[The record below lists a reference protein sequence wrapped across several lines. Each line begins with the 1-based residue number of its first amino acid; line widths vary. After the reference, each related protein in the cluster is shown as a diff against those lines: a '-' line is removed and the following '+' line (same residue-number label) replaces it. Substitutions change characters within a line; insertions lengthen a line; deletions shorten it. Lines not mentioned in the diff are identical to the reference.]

1 MLISSGLCRFR
12 LLSVS
17 SLLLVVSF
25 CLVVYCVGR
34 LTMVHSGSKKV
45 REYKVPSDKWEL
57 RGIPEV
63 VLGSFKPHWAVHDH
77 AEQSGTIAATA
88 DHRRIDSL
96 SPKCQTGY
104 VRKVKGVCVKC
115 SAGKF
120 SLPGWIA
127 CRNLLACDD
136 FKLNVRIRQRSSV
149 DTVVDPS
156 GYLHDWTHYHAEWEG
171 LKAIMVC
178 SNVNTTRN
186 QLHPN
191 LIHNFH
197 ANQSSLYAIG
207 LCSED
212 SCALYLAPHAYQWV
226 PLLTIVRD
234 SHASSTLRTTWQL
247 WYTRLVVVHNVI
259 QVLAE
264 LHSTGKYA
272 MCSGTSVEGILRQFL
287 VNSENGQVSLV
298 GYNDVVSRTEPS
310 KSSYLGSCNRWRQ
323 QSSQGL
329 FAPEEI
335 YEANRGIYGHRTS
348 IDHYPRLASSSAAD
362 LWKVP
367 NIADFMLGGI
377 PGGDLVLDYLSA
389 LHVQCKSAEPN
400 KRPSFP
406 QLLSTYCKTLQLLS
420 SVNKVHS
427 TFDSQSM
434 SL

>member
-1 MLISSGLCRFR
+1 MLISSRLCRFR

-25 CLVVYCVGR
+25 SLVVYCVGR
-34 LTMVHSGSKKV
+34 LTMVHSGNMKV
-45 REYKVPSDKWEL
+45 RVYKVPSDKWEL
-57 RGIPEV
+57 PGIPEV
-63 VLGSFKPHWAVHDH
+63 VLGSFKPHLAVHDH

-88 DHRRIDSL
+88 DHERVDSL
-96 SPKCQTGY
+96 LPNCPNGH

-136 FKLNVRIRQRSSV
+136 FKLNVRIGQRLSV

-171 LKAIMVC
+171 RKAIMVC

-186 QLHPN
+186 QLHPD

-212 SCALYLAPHAYQWV
+212 SCALYVASHAYKWV
-226 PLLTIVRD
+226 PLLSIVKD
-234 SHASSTLRTTWQL
+234 LHASPTLRTTWQL
-247 WYTRLVVVHNVI
+247 WYTRLVVVYNVI
-259 QVLAE
+259 QVLAQ

-272 MCSGTSVEGILRQFL
+272 MCSGTSVEGILQQFL

-298 GYNDVVSRTEPS
+298 GYSNVVSRTESS
-310 KSSYLGSCNRWRQ
+310 KSSYFGSCSKWRQ
-323 QSSQGL
+323 QSAQGL

-335 YEANRGIYGHRTS
+335 NEADRGIYGHRTS
-348 IDHYPRLASSSAAD
+348 IDHYPHLASSSAAD

-367 NIADFMLGGI
+367 ITADFMLGGI

-389 LHVQCKSAEPN
+389 LHMQCKSAEPN
-400 KRPSFP
+400 KRPSFS
-406 QLLSTYCKTLQLLS
+406 QLLSTYLKTLQLLS
-420 SVNKVHS
+420 SANKVDS